1 MIQTKAN
8 IAGVRVMEK
17 GIEREDWEEL
27 GETEETEVWEEEEG
41 ETEEVGEAEVEEKAL
56 LNLRKTPK

>member
-27 GETEETEVWEEEEG
+27 GETEETEV
-41 ETEEVGEAEVEEKAL
+41 GEAEEKAL